1 MAVESHD
8 QDTNDCKQL
17 RRELSKLC
25 NEAGHPDVLVRIAC
39 YELEAWYCGDLGALG
54 QVYPNFNAAA
64 HQTKARFR
72 QPDAITKPSLLLR
85 TLIPEF
91 QKGAAARA
99 MPEHMDIDANTST
112 SFCSFLAGVRRI
124 CAG

>member
-17 RRELSKLC
+17 RRQLSKLC

-39 YELEAWYCGDLGALG
+39 YELEAWYCGDLDALG

-64 HQTKARFR
+64 A
-72 QPDAITKPSLLLR
+72 SL
-85 TLIPEF
+85 P
-91 QKGAAARA
+91 G
-99 MPEHMDIDANTST
+99 
-112 SFCSFLAGVRRI
+112 
-124 CAG
+124 CAGFAPADPGTVGDMRASKFFVVNRGRLG